1 MIALSARYAINVMS
15 KDSPRTMKDCWVTV
29 YLRRYDARNP
39 SEYGER
45 VDVVV
50 RIPEQVAKRLSGPG
64 REPGIEIGEVWR
76 RAANVAMKTFGV
88 PNPPWAISVIS
99 QVDSTMPPGLPVA
112 SNFQDEDG
120 AEGWIFIVE
129 KNP

>member
-1 MIALSARYAINVMS
+1 
-15 KDSPRTMKDCWVTV
+15 MKDCWVTV
-29 YLRRYDARNP
+29 YLRRYNAGNP